1 VAELSH
7 LQHCTYYQAKRPSAI
22 LPRLRPRHDRTSKLY
37 TLFAQLG
44 NEKTLRHGGEPTANL
59 SYNRLLMEN
68 PASESGK
75 EKVGVRQKGQLM
87 SASEIDRTLVR
98 LAHEIVERNNGC
110 ENLVFVGI
118 RRRGVPLAERLARK
132 IGEIEK
138 VTPSVG
144 TLDITFYRDDLSTVD
159 HKPVVQ
165 ERALPFSVEGM
176 KVILV
181 DDVLYTGRT
190 TRAALDALVAQG
202 RPQRV
207 ELCALVDRGHRE
219 LPIQA
224 DYVGRV
230 VQTSDR
236 DVIEVRLREVDNEER
251 VMLCERTQ

>member
-1 VAELSH
+1 M
-7 LQHCTYYQAKRPSAI
+7 TP
-22 LPRLRPRHDRTSKLY
+22 
-37 TLFAQLG
+37 LG
-44 NEKTLRHGGEPTANL
+44 
-59 SYNRLLMEN
+59 YNRVLMEKL
-68 PASESGK
+68 PSESGK
-75 EKVGVRQKGQLM
+75 EKLGVREKGQLM

-98 LAHEIVERNNGC
+98 LAHEIVERNSGYQD
-110 ENLVFVGI
+110 LVFVGI

-138 VTPSVG
+138 VTPPVG

-159 HKPVVQ
+159 QKPVVQ

-176 KVILV
+176 NVILV

-202 RPQRV
+202 RPRRV
-207 ELCALVDRGHRE
+207 QLCALVDRGHRE

-230 VQTSDR
+230 VQTADR
-236 DVIEVRLREVDNEER
+236 EVIEVRLREVDHEER
-251 VMLCERTQ
+251 VMLCEKT